1 MSEAIVIQGVVYAGF
16 LFGILL
22 PMLAGFIELHH
33 RSDNQ
38 ALRIDQSY
46 ARDPRFLGNSFR
58 SKADPIIA
66 STTPGSRT
74 QFLARKSEFA
84 IVVPDID
91 LPDGERVADILL
103 SLGPIVAGEQT
114 RLLDVYG
121 RSRVVL
127 GAGSYVRALVA
138 GANVRL
144 GDGTVVGRWI
154 DSERNLVVGRACD
167 LGQSASAGGRL
178 TLEGETLFKRVF
190 GNPVLVGSED
200 SALAIEESG
209 VAVSMVPS
217 GIRELGKDASGLA
230 PGAEIKSD
238 IVSRGNVAIG
248 ANATLYGS
256 VKAAK
261 DVIVGA
267 EARIYGNVV
276 ARGRID
282 VGPGARIFGHVFADA
297 DVFLGPGAVVGTAN
311 RPKTLYAGRNVV
323 LALGSQT
330 YGWVI
335 TERGGR
341 TADAI

>member
-1 MSEAIVIQGVVYAGF
+1 MSTAALVQGAIYGGF

-33 RSDNQ
+33 GSDAQ

-58 SKADPIIA
+58 SKADPIV
-66 STTPGSRT
+66 TTTPPGSRT

-84 IVVPDID
+84 VVVSDIE
-91 LPDGERVADILL
+91 LPDGEKVTDILL
-103 SLGPIVAGEQT
+103 ALGPIVAGNGVK
-114 RLLDVYG
+114 LLDVYG
-121 RSRVVL
+121 RARVVL
-127 GAGSYVRALVA
+127 GPGSYVRALVA

-144 GDGTVVGRWI
+144 GDGTVVGRWV
-154 DSERNLVVGRACD
+154 DTDRNLVVGSGCD
-167 LGQSASAGGRL
+167 LGQSASAGGRVL
-178 TLEGETLFKRVF
+178 LAGETLFKRVF
-190 GNPVLVGSED
+190 GNPVVVGTEEGAPSF
-200 SALAIEESG
+200 EESG

-217 GIRELGKDASGLA
+217 GIRELGANASGLA
-230 PGAEIKSD
+230 PGASAKSD

-248 ANATLYGS
+248 TNATLYGS
-256 VKAAK
+256 VKASK

-282 VGPGARIFGHVFADA
+282 IGPGARIFGHVFADT
-297 DVFLGPGAVVGTAN
+297 DVVLGPGAVVGAAN
-311 RPKTLYAGRNVV
+311 RPKTLYGGRRV
-323 LALGSQT
+323 LLSLGSQT

-341 TADAI
+341 TTDVL